1 MQDIVLNLAKK
12 LFIFMSAGLVMHQ
25 SEIRSVMLMLELAN
39 RKLQYLCI
47 CGPLICFQM
56 KIGQGSLNEDE
67 FKIGL
72 DNFYEF
78 IAILWTTSTY
88 YKLILHITFLFRF
101 LRQILQPQLQMIV
114 LSVNLFWCLPSK
126 NISISTP
133 ILHAGFP
140 RLELEFSRKL
150 FKLSGKV
157 NYDMKG
163 ETKVL

>member
-1 MQDIVLNLAKK
+1 
-12 LFIFMSAGLVMHQ
+12 
-25 SEIRSVMLMLELAN
+25 
-39 RKLQYLCI
+39 
-47 CGPLICFQM
+47 M

-114 LSVNLFWCLPSK
+114 LSVNLF
-126 NISISTP
+126 
-133 ILHAGFP
+133 
-140 RLELEFSRKL
+140 
-150 FKLSGKV
+150 
-157 NYDMKG
+157 
-163 ETKVL
+163 